1 MVRIII
7 NISYCAL
14 QSVPASAADSAEIPR
29 VSRGSDQG
37 RYKVYLEKR
46 RENQRPNKEGM
57 AGGQATEYR
66 HAKTATKTS
75 ATRHTVCSGNNLGS
89 IQVQLRFNFTLK
101 QRRTGTKRQLHPCC
115 PPSRTASSHTP
126 TPMPAIRITG
136 NTPTPTAGKSAHTRL
151 IAHAQPLAFRRS
163 VMRSR
168 YSQ

>member
-14 QSVPASAADSAEIPR
+14 QSVPAADSAEIPR

-75 ATRHTVCSGNNLGS
+75 GTANHSHLPGKSYLAHSLFRE
-89 IQVQLRFNFTLK
+89 QLRFNSGST
-101 QRRTGTKRQLHPCC
+101 
-115 PPSRTASSHTP
+115 
-126 TPMPAIRITG
+126 
-136 NTPTPTAGKSAHTRL
+136 
-151 IAHAQPLAFRRS
+151 
-163 VMRSR
+163 
-168 YSQ
+168 

>member
-1 MVRIII
+1 MFPVVRTRGDTRYIWRSGGRTRDQIGRGWQEGRQ
-7 NISYCAL
+7 
-14 QSVPASAADSAEIPR
+14 QSTDTQKLPLKLPA
-29 VSRGSDQG
+29 Q
-37 RYKVYLEKR
+37 
-46 RENQRPNKEGM
+46 Q
-57 AGGQATEYR
+57 T
-66 HAKTATKTS
+66 TATYR
-75 ATRHTVCSGNNLGS
+75 ANPTRHTVCSGNNLGS

-136 NTPTPTAGKSAHTRL
+136 DTPTPTAGKSAHTRL